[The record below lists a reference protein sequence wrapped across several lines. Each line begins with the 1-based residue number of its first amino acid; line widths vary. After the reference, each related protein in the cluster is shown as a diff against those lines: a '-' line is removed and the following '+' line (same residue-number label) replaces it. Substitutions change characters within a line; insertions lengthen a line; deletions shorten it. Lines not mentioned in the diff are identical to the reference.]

1 MSSSINRF
9 EAPLRKG
16 AQALGVSLSDSQV
29 AQLLDYLALLDKW
42 NQAYNLTAVRDPAEM
57 LERHLLDSLSILPFV
72 EVGPVLDVGSGGGL
86 PGIPL
91 AIVRPDLQVMSIDSN
106 GKKTRFQFQVKAQL
120 GLANFQVQQ
129 ARVEA
134 FKAAQPYATIVS
146 RAFTEAADFVRLTEH
161 LLAPGGHWL
170 AMKSARVEDELKQ
183 LPECYKV
190 VALHELPVPGPE
202 RRALAVITR
211 T

>member
-1 MSSSINRF
+1 MSSSIHRF
-9 EAPLRKG
+9 EAPLRQG
-16 AQALGVSLSDSQV
+16 AQALGVSLSDGQV
-29 AQLLDYLALLDKW
+29 AQLLEYLALLDKW
-42 NQAYNLTAVRDPAEM
+42 NRAYNLTAVRDPAEM
-57 LERHLLDSLSILPFV
+57 LERHLLDSLSIVPFV
-72 EVGPVLDVGSGGGL
+72 PAGPVLDVGSGGGL

-91 AIVRPDLQVMSIDSN
+91 AIVRPDLSVMSIDSN

-134 FKAAQPYATIVS
+134 FAPAAPYATIVS
-146 RAFTEAADFVRLTEH
+146 RAFTDAADFVRLTEH
-161 LLAPGGHWL
+161 LLAPGGRWL

-190 VALHELPVPGPE
+190 IDLHELPVPGPE
-202 RRALAVITR
+202 RRVLAVIAR
-211 T
+211 A

>member
-1 MSSSINRF
+1 MTHTYNRF

-16 AQALGVSLSDSQV
+16 AEALGVSLTDPQV

-57 LERHLLDSLSILPFV
+57 LERHLLDSLSIVPHV
-72 EVGPVLDVGSGGGL
+72 SCGPVLDVGSGGGL

-91 AIVRPDLQVMSIDSN
+91 AIVRPELQVMSIDSN

-120 GLANFQVQQ
+120 GLHNFQVLQT
-129 ARVEA
+129 RVEA
-134 FKAAQPYATIVS
+134 FKPAGLYPCIVS
-146 RAFTEAADFVRLTEH
+146 RAFTEAADFVALTEH
-161 LLAPGGHWL
+161 LLAEGGQWL

-190 VALHELPVPGPE
+190 VALHELPLAGPE
-202 RRALAVITR
+202 RRTLAVITR